1 MAKKKE
7 ENATVNTQEIKT
19 KFQQKMGELLE
30 IAKKKRN
37 ILEYQEIS
45 DHFKELNLDAEQFE
59 AVLDFLEHNGRRKC
73 CNRENPAS
81 ESPHGRG

>member
-30 IAKKKRN
+30 EKAQYLRVPGN
-37 ILEYQEIS
+37 Q
-45 DHFKELNLDAEQFE
+45 
-59 AVLDFLEHNGRRKC
+59 
-73 CNRENPAS
+73 
-81 ESPHGRG
+81 